1 MRNSKRVISKSKTY
15 GFNPWVDQI
24 DAINQI
30 MAEAGVKAES
40 VVLRKL
46 IDEALTARREKTIQR
61 ELFEPAT
68 EGRTELSIRMLLLK
82 LVQQTGMSLRIQDVS
97 LALLQDVLAESRAT
111 RWLSWENLVMPGLRE
126 QGSLDTTI
134 QDEFDRQTCK
144 AKDYAYG
151 LAQEIK
157 TSQEI
162 SNY

>member
-1 MRNSKRVISKSKTY
+1 VISKSKTY

-46 IDEALTARREKTIQR
+46 IDEALTARRDKTIQR
-61 ELFEPAT
+61 ELFESPA
-68 EGRTELSIRMLLLK
+68 EGRTERSIRMLLLK
-82 LVQQTGMSLRIQDVS
+82 LVQQCDTLLRIQDIS

-111 RWLSWENLVMPGLRE
+111 RCLSWETFVVPALRE
-126 QGSLDTTI
+126 HGSLDSTI
-134 QDEFDRQTCK
+134 QDEFDHQTCK

-151 LAQEIK
+151 LAEEIK

-162 SNY
+162 SDFTR